1 MLVRDGHL
9 VRGPRGPGG
18 HIYHHPSAPPEE
30 IVHAPAARAILD
42 LLAEDCFTPLSDLL
56 PRLGVA
62 RTYASTLA
70 SELVARGLVEKIR
83 RSGKPFLRL
92 KVDTPAIAE
101 PTYVIAESRR
111 AILEALGTH
120 GALSTAEIRN
130 RTGRERWASAKVPLK
145 VEMQTLR
152 KQTLIESVDEAVGRP
167 RYRLTELGQGTLQ
180 HLLNAA

>member
-1 MLVRDGHL
+1 M
-9 VRGPRGPGG
+9 
-18 HIYHHPSAPPEE
+18 
-30 IVHAPAARAILD
+30 
-42 LLAEDCFTPLSDLL
+42 SDLL